1 MTTGTKMRGGE
12 VVSLSLTG
20 HNEGMTEYTIQ
31 QDTDNYYAL
40 MCDGILIIAFPARW
54 QLLEYISQSEFTGD
68 TYIFDETV
76 GQAL

>member
-1 MTTGTKMRGGE
+1 MTD
-12 VVSLSLTG
+12 
-20 HNEGMTEYTIQ
+20 YTIQ

-40 MCDGILIIAFPARW
+40 MSDGILIIAFPARW
-54 QLLEYISQSEFTGD
+54 QLLEYISQSSEFTGD

>member
-1 MTTGTKMRGGE
+1 MTD
-12 VVSLSLTG
+12 
-20 HNEGMTEYTIQ
+20 YTIQ

-40 MCDGILIIAFPARW
+40 MSDGILIIAFPARW